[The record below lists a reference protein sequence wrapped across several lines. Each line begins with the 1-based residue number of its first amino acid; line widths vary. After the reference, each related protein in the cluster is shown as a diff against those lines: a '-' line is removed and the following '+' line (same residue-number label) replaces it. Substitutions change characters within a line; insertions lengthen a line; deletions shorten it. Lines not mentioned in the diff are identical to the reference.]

1 MRQEPEVNSYS
12 LNSTDE
18 RELYP
23 GYFGKVI
30 NTENMTFVYWR
41 AEAGARLPV
50 HGHPHEQVVSVLE
63 GQFELTTGEGKSR
76 VLGPGEIAVIAG
88 NTEHSGRAVTACRF
102 LDVCYPVREGYS
114 SEK

>member
-1 MRQEPEVNSYS
+1 MNSYS

-30 NTENMTFVYWR
+30 NTDNMTLVNWR
-41 AEAGARLPV
+41 AEAGARLPL

-63 GQFELTTGEGKSR
+63 GQFELSTGEGETR
-76 VLGPGEIAVIAG
+76 VLGPGEVAVIAG